1 MQEIGEFDVKVS
13 VTPNGLK
20 LYNFIQMLYNL
31 WILVWMDW
39 LRICQIMILSIY
51 HKSLVVV
58 IC

>member
-31 WILVWMDW
+31 WIPVWMDW